1 MFSVKFVLIFLSFKC
16 VLCLQKQFCYNDDEC
31 LMNAVIERVY
41 PRFLAGGHGVETSDP
56 LHIDA
61 IVADLPTLRYGL
73 YNASIIGFKDCE
85 FVKLNNKRLNTYTYF
100 DYAITCPV
108 LTLQARYELNGIIDS
123 IPVEGK
129 GQCKIVYEKYY
140 ISISGKHEKVKDDE
154 GKEHVNILEYKIVP
168 DLKNGRV
175 RDPEYTDL
183 TFSQHDKCSDRLR
196 IIEEMTRDIVMD
208 VFLNKYIQ
216 NLKDFHKHTPIEDLH
231 YKYVR

>member
-1 MFSVKFVLIFLSFKC
+1 MFTLLLVFILLCFKDG
-16 VLCLQKQFCYNDDEC
+16 LCLQKQFCYNDDEC
-31 LMNAVIERVY
+31 LINAVIERVY
-41 PRFLAGGHGVETSDP
+41 PRFVAGGDDVETSDP

-61 IVADLPTLRYGL
+61 IVTDLPTLRYGL

-85 FVKLNNKRLNTYTYF
+85 FVKLNNKRVDSYTYF

-108 LTLQARYELNGIIDS
+108 LTLQARYELNGVIDS
-123 IPVEGK
+123 VPVEGR
-129 GQCKIVYEKYY
+129 GQCKIVYENYD

-154 GKEHVNILEYKIVP
+154 GKEHVNILEHKVVP
-168 DLKNGRV
+168 DLKNGSV

-183 TFSQHDKCSDRLR
+183 TFNQHDRCSGRVR
-196 IIEEMTRDIVMD
+196 IIEEMTRDVVMD